1 MTSYFLIKTYVSS
14 SLPSNDD
21 LVHSAKLKEVNE
33 ISDMEWDPQVIESE
47 LPVMVMF
54 TAGWCGWYCPAMTDI
69 LEELD
74 TKFTNRFKFYTLD
87 IDDEEAIST
96 RYHIQGVPTNII
108 FKGGD
113 EVARVDGYYPD
124 KVRELVDQ
132 YV

>member
-1 MTSYFLIKTYVSS
+1 MTWSIPP
-14 SLPSNDD
+14 SLR
-21 LVHSAKLKEVNE
+21 
-33 ISDMEWDPQVIESE
+33 
-47 LPVMVMF
+47 
-54 TAGWCGWYCPAMTDI
+54 TDI